1 MHAHV
6 PHNTWVLQPVGRVWY
21 QLSEAAKRQSRGA
34 SQAGSVH
41 ILALYILGLLQ
52 ILLEVKEEAID
63 YKDYTDSIV
72 EEGVD
77 KKDEFGTL
85 GDDEEKPE

>member
-1 MHAHV
+1 MHMCRITLEYYSLWVESGISYHV
-6 PHNTWVLQPVGRVWY
+6 VQAKP
-21 QLSEAAKRQSRGA
+21 AAY
-34 SQAGSVH
+34 
-41 ILALYILGLLQ
+41 IYALYILWLLQ

>member
-1 MHAHV
+1 MC
-6 PHNTWVLQPVGRVWY
+6 RVWC

-63 YKDYTDSIV
+63 YKDYRQHSGGRSRQ
-72 EEGVD
+72 EG
-77 KKDEFGTL
+77 
-85 GDDEEKPE
+85 